1 LNREQKLENESKTTT
16 SADDLKGPI
25 SSLCICFAERI
36 RWWAHKGSNL
46 GPAD

>member
-1 LNREQKLENESKTTT
+1 VAGGGANGSGGENDYVAN
-16 SADDLKGPI
+16 SADGI
-25 SSLCICFAERI
+25 SEKADGEYGF